1 MLIHICVCALA
12 CVCVV
17 IYACVCVHMCMFVFT
32 CVIRLRARARAREII
47 IFTETLRTQGVDKK
61 VNQTSEIK
69 TGNIIPKKGGKT
81 NLQFDYQSD

>member
-32 CVIRLRARARAREII
+32 CVIRLRARARARETK

-61 VNQTSEIK
+61 SEPNVRDQN
-69 TGNIIPKKGGKT
+69 GEHYPRKGGE
-81 NLQFDYQSD
+81 N

>member
-17 IYACVCVHMCMFVFT
+17 IYACVGYCVHMHV
-32 CVIRLRARARAREII
+32 CVHVCHQTQSESK
-47 IFTETLRTQGVDKK
+47 RTQGVDKK